1 MKYIKLFENFSSVR
15 FVRFSHTEIP
25 EGDLTPTL
33 RQKYKYIDE
42 DTEGVYEW
50 TKKLVDNGFPDNKV
64 AIHFMTDDTAE
75 RESFRAS
82 LYGKYK
88 YEIELKDPNQ
98 KIGWT
103 FMWPINEWFYKTNFY
118 LGASNRME
126 PKCAEGKEAI
136 AMLDSKIGHLKSVSY
151 HDLTPEECGEMVKA
165 LLESGLIGFGTMN
178 DLMSSKLYNK
188 ENLFVWTSNT
198 VVVKKFNKIK

>member
-1 MKYIKLFENFSSVR
+1 MRYIKLFENFSSVK
-15 FVRFSHTEIP
+15 FLRFSHSEIP
-25 EGDLTPTL
+25 EGELTPTL
-33 RQKYKYIDE
+33 RRKYQEIDE

-50 TKKLVDNGFPDNKV
+50 TKKLVENGFPDNKV

-75 RESFRAS
+75 REKLRAS

-103 FMWPINEWFYKTNFY
+103 FMWPINEWFYKPHMY
-118 LGASNRME
+118 LGGATVLG
-126 PKCAEGKEAI
+126 PKSGEGKEALS
-136 AMLDSKIGHLKSVSY
+136 MLSKIDHLKSVRY
-151 HDLTPEECGEMVKA
+151 DHLTPEDCDEIAKA

-198 VVVKKFNKIK
+198 VIVKKA

>member
-15 FVRFSHTEIP
+15 FVRFSHSEIP
-25 EGDLTPTL
+25 EGELTPTL
-33 RQKYKYIDE
+33 RRKYQEIDE

-50 TKKLVDNGFPDNKV
+50 TKKLVENGFPDNKV

-75 RESFRAS
+75 REKLRAS

-88 YEIELKDPNQ
+88 YEIELKDANQ

-103 FMWPINEWFYKTNFY
+103 FMWPINEWFYKTHMY
-118 LGASNRME
+118 LGGATVLG
-126 PKCAEGKEAI
+126 PKSSEGKEGLS
-136 AMLDSKIGHLKSVSY
+136 MLSNIDHLKSVRY
-151 HDLTPEECGEMVKA
+151 DDLTPEDCDEMAKA

-198 VVVKKFNKIK
+198 VIVKQA

>member
-1 MKYIKLFENFSSVR
+1 MRYIKLFENFSSVR
-15 FVRFSHTEIP
+15 FVRFSHSEIP
-25 EGDLTPTL
+25 EGELTPTL
-33 RQKYKYIDE
+33 RRKYQEIDE

-50 TKKLVDNGFPDNKV
+50 TKKLVENGFPDNKV

-75 RESFRAS
+75 REKLRAS

-88 YEIELKDPNQ
+88 YEIELKDANQ

-103 FMWPINEWFYKTNFY
+103 FMWPINEWFYKTHMY
-118 LGASNRME
+118 LGGATVLG
-126 PKCAEGKEAI
+126 PKSGEGKEALS
-136 AMLDSKIGHLKSVSY
+136 MLSNIDHLKSVRY
-151 HDLTPEECGEMVKA
+151 DVLTHEDCDEMAKS

-198 VVVKKFNKIK
+198 VIVKQA

>member
-1 MKYIKLFENFSSVR
+1 MRYIKLFENFSSVR
-15 FVRFSHTEIP
+15 FVRFSKTEIP
-25 EGDLTPTL
+25 EGELTPTL
-33 RQKYKYIDE
+33 RRKYQEIDE
-42 DTEGVYEW
+42 DNEGVYEW
-50 TKKLVDNGFPDNKV
+50 TKKLVENEFPDNKV
-64 AIHFMTDDTAE
+64 AVHFMTDDTAE

-98 KIGWT
+98 KLGWT
-103 FMWPINEWFYKTNFY
+103 FMWPINEWFYKTHMY
-118 LGASNRME
+118 LGGATVLG
-126 PKCAEGKEAI
+126 PKSSEGKEALS
-136 AMLDSKIGHLKSVSY
+136 MLYKIDHLKSVRY
-151 HDLTPEECGEMVKA
+151 DDLTPEDCDEMAKA

-198 VVVKKFNKIK
+198 VIVKQA

>member
-15 FVRFSHTEIP
+15 FVRFSHSEIP
-25 EGDLTPTL
+25 EGELTPTL
-33 RQKYKYIDE
+33 RRKYQEIDE

-50 TKKLVDNGFPDNKV
+50 TKKLVENGFPDNKV
-64 AIHFMTDDTAE
+64 AIHFMTDDTAA
-75 RESFRAS
+75 REAFRAS

-136 AMLDSKIGHLKSVSY
+136 AMLDSKIDHLKSVSY